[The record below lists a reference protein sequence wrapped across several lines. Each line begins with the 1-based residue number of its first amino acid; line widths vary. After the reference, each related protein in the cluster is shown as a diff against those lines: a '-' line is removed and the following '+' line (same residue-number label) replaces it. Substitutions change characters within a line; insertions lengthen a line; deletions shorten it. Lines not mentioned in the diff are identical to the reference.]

1 MRVFFG
7 IILAILAIY
16 MAGFLLFLARLPAMP
31 AEAHADG
38 IVALTGG
45 DARLDA
51 AVALLEHGA
60 ARRLL
65 ISGVDPETDKETL
78 GHISDGGPRFRCCAD
93 IGYAAEDTR
102 GNADEA
108 AEWAREHKF
117 KSLIVV
123 TARYHMPRA
132 LQEFSRVMPGVRLI
146 AYPVET
152 GNVDVGG
159 WWRHK
164 DTAVLLQR
172 EYMKYLASLV
182 AHHINRLT

>member
-7 IILAILAIY
+7 IILLILAVY
-16 MAGFLLFLARLPAMP
+16 MAGFLLFLARLPTVPVAP
-31 AEAHADG
+31 RADG

-51 AVALLEHGA
+51 AVALLEKGA
-60 ARRLL
+60 GRRLL

-78 GHISDGGPRFRCCAD
+78 GHMSDGGPRFRCCAD

-102 GNADEA
+102 GNADET
-108 AEWAREHKF
+108 AEWAREHNF
-117 KSLIVV
+117 RTLIVV

-132 LQEFSRVMPGVRLI
+132 LEEFSHVMPGMRFV

-152 GNVDVGG
+152 GSVDVGA
-159 WWRHK
+159 WWQHK
-164 DTAVLLQR
+164 DTAILLQR
-172 EYMKYLASLV
+172 EYMKYLASWI
-182 AHHINRLT
+182 AHGVGRLL